1 MQKLILG
8 NKDIS
13 TSLRM
18 DGKYIDVAWPVYTE
32 SIDIEYLVIAGGGG
46 GGSAHDASLFAGGGG
61 GAGQIQTGSFTFAT
75 GSDNIFVMTGR
86 GGEGA
91 NYPGNNPTSGGRGL
105 PGYDSYISGVVSSLK
120 GEGGHPIGDA
130 VRFDETGGPS
140 GAGFAGGS
148 NDIFDQAAGGGAGN
162 TGVGFDGDDGPTDNP
177 AVAIGGNGGTGTT
190 INDWYWNSSLDVVG
204 AVAGG
209 GGGSAYSAIT
219 ESFGLGTDGG
229 GNGALET
236 NNASDATN
244 FGGGGGGAFEATA
257 GSGSYGLVV
266 LRYENRFAINDS
278 GTDVFQLGDYWYH
291 SFSSASL
298 SQQTFE
304 RPDKILIDV

>member
-229 GNGALET
+229 GNGALGT